1 MSEILVNEYRGG
13 IIENTRRG
21 YVCVV
26 DENKK
31 VVFSI
36 GNANNFAFYR
46 AASKPIQLLPVIK
59 RKLDLRYNFTEQ
71 QTVVLASS
79 HNGEDYLIE
88 ALEEAQVKAGL
99 IELDMVLKP
108 TYPLD
113 HTATEKLIREGK
125 PQRKIYHNCAG
136 KHTALLLLAR
146 EYGPGYQNYW
156 KLEHPTQ
163 QEVLEEISYLSDCA
177 KGKIVIGGDGCGVP
191 VFAVPIKNMAISYL
205 KLACPDLVDD
215 QITRDAIER
224 FTPLINKHNKYIRG
238 TNRLCSVLNEDK
250 NIICKDG
257 TSAVLDIG
265 LKKERLGIAI
275 KVEDGCESDILLA
288 QIVIHLFEKLN
299 YENKDIIERLKN
311 LYTNN
316 IYDDRDEVVGS
327 RVAEF

>member
-13 IIENTRRG
+13 IVENSRRG

-31 VVFSI
+31 VVFSV
-36 GNANNFAFYR
+36 GNTNKVVFYR
-46 AASKPIQLLPVIK
+46 AASKPIQVLPVLK
-59 RKLDLRYNFTEQ
+59 RKLDKRYNLTDEQ
-71 QTVVLASS
+71 IVVLASS
-79 HNGEDYLIE
+79 HNGEEYLIE

-113 HTATEKLIREGK
+113 HTAHEKLIREGK

-156 KLEHPTQ
+156 KMEHPTQ
-163 QEVLEEISYLSDCA
+163 QEILEEVAYLSECA
-177 KGKIVIGGDGCGVP
+177 KGKVVIGSDGCGVP
-191 VFAVPIKNMAISYL
+191 VFAVPMRNMAISYL

-215 QITRDAIER
+215 KVTREAIER
-224 FTPLINKHNKYIRG
+224 FTPLINKCSKYIRG
-238 TNRLCSVLNEDK
+238 TKRLCSILNEDE

-257 TSAVLDIG
+257 TAAVFNIG

-275 KVEDGCESDILLA
+275 KVEDGNESDILHA
-288 QIVIHLFEKLN
+288 QIVIHLLEKLN
-299 YENKDIIERLKN
+299 YENKETIKKLKT
-311 LYTNN
+311 LYPDE
-316 IYDDRDEVVGS
+316 IYNDRDEVVGKIS
-327 RVAEF
+327 PEF